1 VKTPGNSYFF
11 TLVVL
16 LLASF
21 FIPTIS
27 KGQPT
32 TPIEIVQMFDK
43 CYGTASMDDI
53 PDYTTPKFRDNKPKS
68 VWVVDTWNTL
78 KDIKYERLASS
89 MVNSRI
95 NEDKA
100 IVVYEVKIK
109 TAAGETSQKEI
120 YFLIKEDGKWLID
133 DLVVTDEEIDLEK
146 LEL

>member
-1 VKTPGNSYFF
+1 MKATGNRHFIALAA
-11 TLVVL
+11 LV
-16 LLASF
+16 LAPWLS
-21 FIPTIS
+21 PTIS
-27 KGQPT
+27 HGEPT
-32 TPIEIVQMFDK
+32 TPIEIVKLFDK

-53 PDYTTPKFRDNKPKS
+53 PDHTTPNFRDNKPKS
-68 VWVVDTWNTL
+68 VWAVETFTL
-78 KDIKYERLASS
+78 NDIKYERLASS

-100 IVVYEVKIK
+100 IVLYEVKIK

-120 YFLIKEDGKWLID
+120 YLLIKEDEKWLID